1 MERRLRF
8 DCRGVMYA
16 TMARRRRLLVAL
28 WMVMAAPA
36 AALLKHDPRRVPSC
50 SSRLRIVQ
58 VAPLHG
64 LRDRLL
70 PWRRRDDASKLQAP
84 APRTPPP
91 PLSALVAASGSTAPL
106 SDVVFEAMGRI
117 GPALAADLHVFNGA
131 VAMRVGFGERG
142 GKWTIVRCVDR
153 SDGESGDAVLSISK
167 DDGSAAAECDARI
180 SYANEKVFSEL
191 MDDDYT
197 AARWVVQIA

>member
-1 MERRLRF
+1 M
-8 DCRGVMYA
+8 
-16 TMARRRRLLVAL
+16 RLLAAL
-28 WMVMAAPA
+28 WLAAPA
-36 AALLKHDPRRVPSC
+36 GAAALIVHDPRRAPSH

-58 VAPLHG
+58 VVPLHG

-70 PWRRRDDASKLQAP
+70 PWRRRRRDDEAP
-84 APRTPPP
+84 AGPLDLPPPPPPPP

-106 SDVVFEAMGRI
+106 SQVVFEAMA
-117 GPALAADLHVFNGA
+117 GPALAADLDAFDGA

-142 GKWTIVRCVDR
+142 GKWTIARCL
-153 SDGESGDAVLSISK
+153 DGPGGGSGGAVLSVSLG
-167 DDGSAAAECDARI
+167 DGSAAAECDARI